1 MKGIERGNKI
11 KICKRSFKMAKEQ
24 ENEDEEGQEEV

>member
-1 MKGIERGNKI
+1 MKGIESGTKI

-24 ENEDEEGQEEV
+24 ENEDGQEEV